1 MLWQSFYIIWS
12 FFCLLWLD
20 QIHVSSGILCK
31 PGEKATRSK
40 TNCEPCPD
48 GQYNHKHSESK
59 ECQNCDPCELNS
71 SEISPCTLTSNTK
84 CRCFAGFTPLDKPQ
98 KICVCRVG
106 SGIKHL
112 ENGMRI
118 CEKCPPNTFTDAI
131 NSECQPLPQCIQS
144 SETIPGNVT
153 SDINCRN
160 EAESV
165 VPPSSSLPLSST
177 STSTSTMTLT
187 TSRNSIST
195 PTTSFPVS
203 QDSRK
208 HALWLASLAAF
219 LLLIL
224 ILKLSR
230 CPKKKTDIVRQ
241 GSACGKPVEES
252 GEKFLPPV

>member
-12 FFCLLWLD
+12 FLCLLWLD
-20 QIHVSSGILCK
+20 QIHVSFGIRCE
-31 PGEKATRSK
+31 PGERVTLAKNK
-40 TNCEPCPD
+40 CEPCPAK
-48 GQYNHKHSESK
+48 QYNAKQSESI
-59 ECQNCDPCELNS
+59 ECQNCDPCE
-71 SEISPCTLTSNTK
+71 
-84 CRCFAGFTPLDKPQ
+84 
-98 KICVCRVG
+98 
-106 SGIKHL
+106 
-112 ENGMRI
+112 NGETI
-118 CEKCPPNTFTDAI
+118 CEKCPVNTFTNAI

-144 SETIPGNVT
+144 SEAIPGNAT

-160 EAESV
+160 EAEPA

-177 STSTSTMTLT
+177 STGTSTMTLT
-187 TSRNSIST
+187 TSRNSISN

-203 QDSRK
+203 QASRK
-208 HALWLASLAAF
+208 HALWLAAVAAF

-230 CPKKKTDIVRQ
+230 CPKTKIDIVRQ